1 MTAPPMSPLGLLL
14 IYCPL
19 IIASSLLGGYIPH
32 WFRLT
37 HVRLQLAMS
46 FVGGA
51 MLGVGLLSLLPHAIL
66 AWEPNV
72 STPVR
77 WLLAGFLFMFF
88 VERVFHFHHHD
99 APAEDLGNHHH
110 GEDSPHH
117 NHNHTHIHAHPPQRL
132 TWGAALAGLALHSA
146 LDGMALAASVRA
158 ESKEGAAWAGFVVF
172 LVIFLH
178 KPFDS
183 LTLGTLMAV
192 AGRSAAQRHL
202 VNALYATAV
211 PMGAVLYNLAAER
224 ISADPG
230 HLTGSA
236 LAFAAGTFL
245 CIATSDLLPELQ
257 FHSHDRLKLSVA
269 LLAGVSL
276 AAIFAH
282 IEEAGHS
289 HQHAAGH
296 SMDAE
301 EHSDEH

>member
-1 MTAPPMSPLGLLL
+1 MSPLALLL
-14 IYCPL
+14 IYCPA
-19 IIASSLLGGYIPH
+19 IIASSLLGGFIPH
-32 WFRLT
+32 WIRLT
-37 HVRLQLAMS
+37 HVRLQVAMS

-72 STPVR
+72 SAPVT

-99 APAEDLGNHHH
+99 APADDLGNHDH
-110 GEDSPHH
+110 GDDRPHDG
-117 NHNHTHIHAHPPQRL
+117 HTHVHAHQPQRL

-158 ESKEGAAWAGFVVF
+158 ESKEGAAWAGVVVF

-192 AGRSAAQRHL
+192 AGRTPRLRHT

-211 PMGAVLYNLAAER
+211 PLGAVLYNLAAEQ
-224 ISADPG
+224 ISADPA

-257 FHSHDRLKLSVA
+257 FHSHDRLKLSIA

-282 IEEAGHS
+282 FEEAGHS
-289 HQHAAGH
+289 HQHPPRNGIRSPEAR
-296 SMDAE
+296 
-301 EHSDEH
+301 

>member
-1 MTAPPMSPLGLLL
+1 MSPLVLLL
-14 IYCPL
+14 IYCL
-19 IIASSLLGGYIPH
+19 AIIFSSLLGGFIPH
-32 WFRLT
+32 WIRLT
-37 HVRLQLAMS
+37 HVRLQIAMS

-51 MLGVGLLSLLPHAIL
+51 MLGVGMLSLLPHAVI
-66 AWEPNV
+66 AWEPNDRAPY
-72 STPVR
+72 T

-99 APAEDLGNHHH
+99 APADDIGDHDH
-110 GEDSPHH
+110 GEHQAH
-117 NHNHTHIHAHPPQRL
+117 GGHAHVHAHQPRRL

-146 LDGMALAASVRA
+146 LDGMALAASVRT
-158 ESKEGAAWAGFVVF
+158 ESEGGAAWAGFVVF
-172 LVIFLH
+172 LVIVMH

-192 AGRSAAQRHL
+192 AGRTPRLRHT
-202 VNALYATAV
+202 VNALYAMAV
-211 PMGAVLYNLAAER
+211 PLGAVLYNLAAER
-224 ISADPG
+224 IAGDSG

-269 LLAGVSL
+269 LLAGVLL
-276 AAIFAH
+276 AAIGAH

-289 HQHAAGH
+289 HHHRTGH
-296 SMDAE
+296 STHAE
-301 EHSDEH
+301 EADVN